1 MLSKE
6 TSPILHHHYED
17 EKTTTFFV
25 DLQPPEGIMV
35 KTTIQDLILSGCD
48 ERITLA
54 GANFTNRYFL
64 NPFDFDGLL
73 HRGSC
78 TANTL
83 NDNTNKLLHETNL
96 RELDENFE
104 EVVSG
109 HANRIKQLLK
119 TDGGCPFE
127 VFFAPSGSDLAYYP
141 ILFKQMLSE
150 TSEVVNIVTCPEEL
164 GSGTRLASSGK
175 FHAALNQFNE
185 EVQKE
190 NPIAGLPEIQ
200 LFEFSGRDSNG
211 HILNNHEA
219 ITSSISELGD
229 KEIVVNLVYGSK
241 SGIEDNLKILEHI
254 SGKNIL
260 CTVDLCQFRNS
271 KLLVQY
277 LLAKGCLIYLTGS
290 KFYQAPPFCGCV
302 LVPEELCLEL
312 EESDAQPVANF
323 KSIFSRF
330 DIPERFAAIRN
341 QLPDFKNTG
350 LHLRWKCALYEMEEF
365 DGISDAATLELI
377 ADWNEMVTQRLSK
390 SDFFELMPDMKITNQ
405 SIISFKVKK
414 GRDFWDYDQLWKLF
428 EKLVTSDYDSENFR
442 KVFVGQPVR
451 YESGSFL
458 RLALGARNVL
468 NLLALP
474 EQERFQSDLELIQTI
489 EKEIACA

>member
-1 MLSKE
+1 
-6 TSPILHHHYED
+6 
-17 EKTTTFFV
+17 
-25 DLQPPEGIMV
+25 MV
-35 KTTIQDLILSGCD
+35 ETTIQDLILSGCD
-48 ERITLA
+48 ERITLY
-54 GANFTNRYFL
+54 GADFTNRYFL

-83 NDNTNKLLHETNL
+83 NDNTHKLLQEINL
-96 RELDENFE
+96 RELDENFQV
-104 EVVSG
+104 VVSA

-141 ILFKQMLSE
+141 ILFKQILSDA
-150 TSEVVNIVTCPEEL
+150 SELVNIVTCPEEL

-190 NPIAGLPEIQ
+190 EPIAGLPDIQ
-200 LFEFSGRDSNG
+200 LMEFSGRDRNG
-211 HILNNHEA
+211 NILNNHEV
-219 ITSSISELGD
+219 ITSSISGFGD

-271 KLLVQY
+271 KQLVQY
-277 LLAKGCLIYLTGS
+277 LLSKGCLIYLTGS

-312 EESDAQPVANF
+312 EESDAQPAANF
-323 KSIFSRF
+323 KSIFSRY
-330 DIPERFAAIRN
+330 DIPERFVTIRN
-341 QLPDFKNTG
+341 QLPEFKNAG

-365 DGISDAATLELI
+365 DSISDNATSALI
-377 ADWNEMVTQRLSK
+377 ADWNEIVTQRLSK
-390 SDFFELMPDMKITNQ
+390 SDYFELMPDMTMTNQ

-414 GRDFWDYDQLWKLF
+414 GRDFWDYDELWKLF
-428 EKLVTSDYDSENFR
+428 EKLVTSEYSSENFK
-442 KVFVGQPVR
+442 KVFIGQPVN
-451 YESGSFL
+451 YANGAFL
-458 RLALGARNVL
+458 RVALGARNVL

-474 EQERFQSDLELIQTI
+474 ELERFDADLELIETI
-489 EKEIACA
+489 EKEIARA